1 MNQKYEITD
10 ITHPQYPWLHRI
22 RALQDV
28 RENVHAG
35 DLGGFVQSE
44 ENLSQEGLCWIFDNA
59 IAAEEACVSGNADL
73 RNFSCACGSAVICG
87 ESRIHQNAM
96 VKDRAIVTAGCIGGN
111 AYIAGNGEVRAN
123 CATGCVPVVSDD
135 VSVYGELGGNI
146 EVHNNSVILPGN
158 KIDNPTTDAI
168 HIYPDDIVVIR
179 ESPFLSPP
187 LDWQE
192 GTYPTQKRYR
202 GKER

>member
-1 MNQKYEITD
+1 MNRKYEITD
-10 ITHPQYPWLHRI
+10 IVHPKYPWLHRI

-44 ENLSQEGLCWIFDNA
+44 ENLSQEGSCWIFDNA
-59 IAAEEACVSGNADL
+59 IAAEESCVSGNADL
-73 RNFSCACGSAVICG
+73 RDFSCARGSAVICG
-87 ESRIHQNAM
+87 ESQIHQNAT
-96 VKDRAIVTAGCIGGN
+96 VKDCAIVTAGCIGGN
-111 AYIAGNGEVRAN
+111 AHIAGNAEVRAN

-146 EVHNNSVILPGN
+146 EVHKNSVILPGN

-179 ESPFLSPP
+179 ESKFLSPP
-187 LDWQE
+187 LDRQE
-192 GTYPTQKRYR
+192 DTYPTQKRRR